1 MYRLSM
7 IFIDAYLPAAFWED
21 ASGALCTSSVF
32 VLSKSRHLLHLVTQV
47 RLNHSERLRS
57 WAFAELGKGLN
68 ATERL
73 HQLERWPERHNVL
86 MIPWVQ
92 LACDS
97 ERMHD
102 AW

>member
-1 MYRLSM
+1 M
-7 IFIDAYLPAAFWED
+7 IFIDAYLPAAFGED
-21 ASGALCTSSVF
+21 ASGALWLC
-32 VLSKSRHLLHLVTQV
+32 VLRQFLSCQSHVMLHLVTQV

-68 ATERL
+68 ATQRL

-97 ERMHD
+97 ERMHGKIS
-102 AW
+102 